1 MDYEDE
7 LNKRLETRFTPSA
20 QLQPLFD
27 VRSTATRYSHFKTF
41 DEPKF
46 VDTSTYTNYSQ
57 ENVFNPGDRAPV
69 DYFFKSVDIE
79 STLRSQFMALQKSNQ
94 AVYVP
99 DTSSDLY
106 NYSSYEKRDSYLEVT
121 LPSRKA
127 LPENVLFNNMT
138 RLDIRK

>member
-27 VRSTATRYSHFKTF
+27 VRSTATRYTHFKTF

-46 VDTSTYTNYSQ
+46 VDTNTYTNYSQ

-127 LPENVLFNNMT
+127 LPEKVLFNNMT

>member
-27 VRSTATRYSHFKTF
+27 VRSTATRYTHFKTF

>member
-1 MDYEDE
+1 MDYDNE
-7 LNKRLETRFTPSA
+7 LNKRLETRFIPSA

-27 VRSTATRYSHFKTF
+27 VRSTATRYTHFKTH
-41 DEPKF
+41 DEPKNL
-46 VDTSTYTNYSQ
+46 DINTYTNYSQ

-69 DYFFKSVDIE
+69 DYFFKSVDVE

-106 NYSSYEKRDSYLEVT
+106 NYSSYEKQDSFLEVT

-127 LPENVLFNNMT
+127 LPEKVLFNNMT